1 MPSRAQTAAWRGNAL
16 LGAFLIGWSLPLSGY
31 SATAGSHPP
40 ISPNQAFSTPLLDL
54 RAPPSTGWYGL
65 AQSANVIAF
74 AKSGSHPHE
83 SFVAAVSL
91 FRLPGSLKAAA
102 LAEYVREGII
112 KDSPSDRFE
121 VIESDVRDSTDR
133 KYPCVSYHGV
143 SYDRKAQSW
152 LPAKKLRIEVIALYC
167 EYPDRSGLAFSVS
180 FSHRGGTAA
189 DGIAQEAAVF
199 IDSVQVPKKAN

>member
-1 MPSRAQTAAWRGNAL
+1 MPGRAQTAAWRGNAL
-16 LGAFLIGWSLPLSGY
+16 LGAFLIGWAVPLSGY
-31 SATAGSHPP
+31 PAAAASHPP
-40 ISPNQAFSTPLLDL
+40 ISPNQVFSTPLLDL

-91 FRLPGSLKAAA
+91 FRLPGSLKPAA

-121 VIESDVRDSTDR
+121 IIESAVRDSTDR

-152 LPAKKLRIEVIALYC
+152 LPGKKLRIEVIALYC
-167 EYPDRSGLAFSVS
+167 QYPNKSGLAFSAS
-180 FSHRGGTAA
+180 FSHRGGAA
-189 DGIAQEAAVF
+189 GEEIDREAAAF
-199 IDSVQVPKKAN
+199 IDSVQVPKTAN